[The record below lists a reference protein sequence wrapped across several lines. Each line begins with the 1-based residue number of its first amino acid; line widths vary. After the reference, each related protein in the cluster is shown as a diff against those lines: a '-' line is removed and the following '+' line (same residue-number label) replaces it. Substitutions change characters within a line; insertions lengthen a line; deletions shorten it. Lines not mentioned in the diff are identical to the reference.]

1 MKQITIIRHGDSSF
15 IKNNGHDWVRP
26 LSQEGKKE
34 CIELAEYLSQ
44 NKMLPEKIICS
55 DYSQNRDFFDLRK
68 IHRWHRCMV
77 IVRPDQYIANVL
89 PLDATSDI
97 SDFFSGFMVPNN

>member
-1 MKQITIIRHGDSSF
+1 MKQITIISHGDSSF
-15 IKNNGHDWVRP
+15 IKNNGHDWARP

-55 DYSQNRDFFDLRK
+55 DAKRTIDTSNICLLYTSPSPRD
-68 IHRWHRCMV
+68 
-77 IVRPDQYIANVL
+77 
-89 PLDATSDI
+89 S
-97 SDFFSGFMVPNN
+97 